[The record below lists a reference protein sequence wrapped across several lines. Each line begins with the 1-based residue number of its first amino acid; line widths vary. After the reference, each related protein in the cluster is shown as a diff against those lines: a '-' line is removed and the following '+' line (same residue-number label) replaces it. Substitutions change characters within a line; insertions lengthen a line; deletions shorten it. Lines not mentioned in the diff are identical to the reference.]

1 MVLMNKLRAIAG
13 GKFPS
18 KEKDDQ
24 GRVER
29 AADKE
34 GFVKTAEVHR
44 IYPVANTAT
53 DPRLVELLKVIAELR
68 ADREDLRTDRDAW
81 RDLALQ
87 ARRRRWRWSR

>member
-13 GKFPS
+13 GKFPV
-18 KEKDDQ
+18 KDQDDQ
-24 GRVER
+24 GPVVT

-34 GFVKTAEVHR
+34 PVKTAEVHR
-44 IYPVANTAT
+44 IYPVANTAA
-53 DPRLVELLKVIAELR
+53 DPRLVELLKVVEELR

-87 ARRRRWRWSR
+87 ARRRRWWGSR